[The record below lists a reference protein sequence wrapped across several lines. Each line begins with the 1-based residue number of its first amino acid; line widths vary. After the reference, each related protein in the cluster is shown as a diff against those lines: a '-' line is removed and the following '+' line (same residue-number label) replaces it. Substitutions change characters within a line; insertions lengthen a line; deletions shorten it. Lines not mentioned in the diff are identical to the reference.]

1 MMATPDAEVEVDEG
15 IVRALLADQ
24 HPDLASLPLG
34 VRVEG
39 WDNVTIRLGDT
50 LAVRMPRRAVG
61 AEIAQTEWE
70 WLPRIGAQWT
80 FPAPVARR
88 LGEPGRG
95 YPWRWSVV
103 PWIDGTVVYEAALSV
118 EGARDLGRA
127 LAQVHVPA
135 PDDAPVNPFR
145 SITLGE
151 RAEVFGDRIGH
162 LEAEGVIADGPRLR
176 AAFTAA
182 AHTQPGPRTWA
193 HLDVHGRNVLSRKGR
208 LAGILDWG
216 DAAAGSPLTDLG
228 QAAVLVGADQV
239 GPMLDAYLWTC
250 EPAVAR
256 YVSSSAGQRVIR
268 AEALHHAATLA
279 CMDEEHFHEAGHAA
293 LASLRQSLR

>member
-15 IVRALLADQ
+15 TVRALLADQ

-34 VRVEG
+34 ARVEG

-70 WLPRIGAQWT
+70 WLPLIGAQWT

-88 LGEPGRG
+88 LGEPGHG

-103 PWIDGTVVYEAALSV
+103 PWIDGTVVYEAPLSL

-127 LAQVHVPA
+127 LAQVHVAA
-135 PDDAPVNPFR
+135 PDDAPVNPYR

-182 AHTQPGPRTWA
+182 AHTQAGPRTWA
-193 HLDVHGRNVLSRKGR
+193 HLDVHGRNVLSRRGR

-216 DAAAGSPLTDLG
+216 DAAVGSPLTDLG

-239 GPMLDAYLWTC
+239 GPMLDAYLGAC
-250 EPAVAR
+250 APEVAR

-268 AEALHHAATLA
+268 AEALHYAATLA
-279 CMDEEHFHEAGHAA
+279 CMEEEPFHEAGHAA
-293 LASLRQSLR
+293 LTSLRQSLR